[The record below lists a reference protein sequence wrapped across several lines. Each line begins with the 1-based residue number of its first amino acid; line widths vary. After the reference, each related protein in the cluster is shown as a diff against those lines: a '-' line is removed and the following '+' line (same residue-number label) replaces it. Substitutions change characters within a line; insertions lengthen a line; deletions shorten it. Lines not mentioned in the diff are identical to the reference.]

1 MDWQNLIVEPIKAM
15 LTRIAN
21 FVPSLIAAL
30 AILIVGWIVAKI
42 IKGLVNRILAAIR
55 FDVIAKKAGISG
67 VLSKGGIKL
76 TARQMISGL
85 AYWLVMIMVL
95 VMMINALGLTAASQV
110 FEGLLAYV
118 PNVIA
123 AIFIL
128 VLGMFLGNIISGIIR
143 TIASNA
149 NLPKPQMLGNIS
161 QWAIV
166 IFAAAISLV
175 QLRIAPLLVAHTFS
189 ILFGGICLALALAFG
204 LGGKDPAAKYLEDLR
219 KSHSK
224 QE

>member
-1 MDWQNLIVEPIKAM
+1 MDWQTFIVEPTKEM

-21 FVPSLIAAL
+21 FIPILIGAL

-42 IKGLVNRILAAIR
+42 IKGLVNRILAVIR
-55 FDVIAKKAGISG
+55 FDVIAEKAGVSNI
-67 VLSKGGIKL
+67 LSKGGIKF

-95 VMMINALGLTAASQV
+95 VMVVNALGLTVASQLL
-110 FEGLLAYV
+110 EGLLAYI
-118 PNVIA
+118 PKVIA
-123 AIFIL
+123 AIFVL
-128 VLGMFLGNIISGIIR
+128 VLGMFLGNIVSGIIR
-143 TIASNA
+143 TTASNA

-166 IFAAAISLV
+166 IFAATISLV
-175 QLRIAPLLVAHTFS
+175 QLGIAPLLVASTFN

-204 LGGKDPAAKYLEDLR
+204 LGGKDIAAKYLEDLR
-219 KSHSK
+219 KRHSK
-224 QE
+224 